1 MATKRKAG
9 DTDRR
14 ALLRGR
20 DMQAVSLEAIRRIAD
35 HIPVTET
42 APTRGVPTLSALD
55 ARAFIERHDIDVLY
69 EGEWNGGK
77 KWVLRVCPFN
87 AEHTD
92 KSAVI
97 IQMSDGRLGFRC
109 HHNGC
114 NGKNWKALRALKE
127 PEYAQR
133 QNGVRPVKDTPRA
146 HQRVDLRTGEIIDE
160 QTPPTEYVVKQR
172 QGVTAAELYRTQFA
186 PLFWT
191 VENICPEGAT
201 LIAGKP
207 KSRKSWAALAIAV
220 ACARGE
226 KVFGRLQTRPGRVLY
241 LDLESNQRRMRG
253 RLFSMVGHQ
262 MRDMDNLHIYTEW
275 SRGDVGLAELEQWM
289 GDHPDTVL
297 IVIDVISDFRRA
309 RDPKEDI
316 YAYDRETVK
325 PINEFAERHR
335 ITVLLIHHTR
345 KAKADD
351 VFDEISGSTGLPSAV
366 ATMWVLGR
374 APNGSG
380 EMVLAL
386 RGRDLINDEPLALEW
401 DDYDNRFKITG
412 GAADALQGVERR
424 ALLKILADDQEWG
437 PKELAIELHKPVN
450 NVQQL
455 LKALLSEGL
464 IERTGRGK
472 YVRVASRDQNDQN
485 DQNSKITNDDH
496 IVDSDLLHQDQ
507 NQDQIRLGLQKA
519 LEGPSDRSDRDSKNG
534 AEVDIFAGIAPS
546 DKVVLRNYL
555 RSNIE
560 SDQERA
566 QVLCERYD
574 IDYQA
579 AYKAVQREQL

>member
-1 MATKRKAG
+1 M
-9 DTDRR
+9 
-14 ALLRGR
+14 
-20 DMQAVSLEAIRRIAD
+20 MQAVSLEAIRKIAG
-35 HIPVTET
+35 HIPTTET
-42 APTRGVPTLSALD
+42 SAVRTSPTLSGID
-55 ARAFIERHDIDVLY
+55 AKTFIDRHDLDVLY

-87 AEHTD
+87 EQHTD

-97 IQMSDGRLGFRC
+97 IQMNDGRLGFRC

-114 NGKNWKALRALKE
+114 NGNNWKALRALKE
-127 PEYAQR
+127 PEYGQR
-133 QNGVRPVKDTPRA
+133 QNG
-146 HQRVDLRTGEIIDE
+146 RVEPKQATQTQSRKVNFLTGEIVDE
-160 QTPPTEYVVKQR
+160 RTPPTEYVVKPR

-186 PLFWT
+186 PLIWT

-226 KVFGRLQTRPGRVLY
+226 LVFGRLQTRPGRVLY

-262 MRDMDNLHIYTEW
+262 MKEMENLHIYTEW
-275 SRGDVGLAELEQWM
+275 ARGDDGLAELEAWM
-289 GDHPDTVL
+289 LAHPDTIL
-297 IVIDVISDFRRA
+297 IVIDVVSDFRRP

-335 ITVLLIHHTR
+335 VTVLLIHHTR

-380 EMVLAL
+380 EMILAL

-401 DDYDNRFKITG
+401 DDYDNRFKILG
-412 GAADALQGVERR
+412 AAADATQGAERR
-424 ALLKILADDQEWG
+424 AVLKVMSDDQEWG
-437 PKELAIELHKPVN
+437 PKELAAELQKSVNSVQLILKP
-450 NVQQL
+450 L
-455 LKALLSEGL
+455 LAEGL
-464 IERTGRGK
+464 IERVGRGK
-472 YVRVASRDQNDQN
+472 YVRVLGRDTEDTERTEYKERTEHTDIDSVSPSDTQNHTQN
-485 DQNSKITNDDH
+485 
-496 IVDSDLLHQDQ
+496 
-507 NQDQIRLGLQKA
+507 RLEPQKA
-519 LEGPSDRSDRDSKNG
+519 LNSPSVYSVSVLEKELFG
-534 AEVDIFAGIAPS
+534 GIAPS
-546 DKVVLRNYL
+546 DLTVLRNYL
-555 RSNIE
+555 RSNME
-560 SDQERA
+560 KDQERA
-566 QVLCERYD
+566 QLLCERHG

-579 AYKAVQREQL
+579 AYTAAQRGHL